1 MARFETLADVALAY
15 SLDLDAFM
23 ADVRR
28 LSRPGDN
35 FMTSRLLTIAALTL
49 AFAVPVSAGPT
60 PADPAR
66 TITIQSGDDMKFSVT
81 RITAARGERL
91 RIVLGVTGTMPKT
104 VMGHNVVVL
113 KKGADVAAFVNAS
126 AVARTSGFV
135 APAFAP
141 QILAA
146 TPLAGPRETVEVTFD
161 VPKVPGT
168 YEFVCSFPGH
178 YMAGM
183 KGVIVV
189 K

>member
-1 MARFETLADVALAY
+1 MMTRILATATLAAALA
-15 SLDLDAFM
+15 
-23 ADVRR
+23 
-28 LSRPGDN
+28 
-35 FMTSRLLTIAALTL
+35 
-49 AFAVPVSAGPT
+49 VSAAAA
-60 PADPAR
+60 PAPAR
-66 TITIQSGDDMKFSVT
+66 QGRSIAIQAGDDMKFSVT

-113 KKGADVAAFVNAS
+113 KKGADTAGFINAS
-126 AVARTSGFV
+126 AVARGAGFI

-146 TPLAGPRETVEVTFD
+146 TPLAGPGERVEITFD
-161 VPKVPGT
+161 APTTPGT

-183 KGVIVV
+183 KGILIV

>member
-1 MARFETLADVALAY
+1 MTTRILGIATLSAALAV
-15 SLDLDAFM
+15 S
-23 ADVRR
+23 
-28 LSRPGDN
+28 
-35 FMTSRLLTIAALTL
+35 
-49 AFAVPVSAGPT
+49 AFAGPAPAG
-60 PADPAR
+60 DGR
-66 TITIQSGDDMKFSVT
+66 TINIQSGDDMKFSVT
-81 RITAARGERL
+81 RITATRGERL

-113 KKGADVAAFVNAS
+113 KKGADVAGFVNAS
-126 AVARTSGFV
+126 AVARASGFI

-146 TPLAGPRETVEVTFD
+146 TPLAGPGEKVEISFD
-161 VPKVPGT
+161 APKAPGT

-183 KGVIVV
+183 KGVLIV

>member
-1 MARFETLADVALAY
+1 MMTRILATATLAAALAI
-15 SLDLDAFM
+15 SAS
-23 ADVRR
+23 AAPAKEGRA
-28 LSRPGDN
+28 
-35 FMTSRLLTIAALTL
+35 IA
-49 AFAVPVSAGPT
+49 
-60 PADPAR
+60 
-66 TITIQSGDDMKFSVT
+66 IQAGDDMKFSVT
-81 RITAARGERL
+81 RITATRGERL

-113 KKGADVAAFVNAS
+113 TKGADTAGFINAS
-126 AVARTSGFV
+126 AVARGAGFV

-146 TPLAGPRETVEVTFD
+146 TPLAGPGEKVEVTFAA
-161 VPKVPGT
+161 PTAPGT

-183 KGVIVV
+183 KGVLIV